1 MKAIKNELIYFATAL
16 MFFTRIPVPFTIPY
30 SGEIMNKSQK
40 YFAWVGLVI
49 GLINAVVLYLST
61 MLFNLEIGI
70 VLMMISSVLLTGAF
84 HEDGFTDMCDSFGGG
99 YGKEKILTIM
109 KDSRVGAYGTIGI
122 ILLFALK
129 FYSIK
134 ALGSTGVD
142 AIRVLG
148 IIVLSHTV
156 SRFISG
162 TMIYTHQYVTDID
175 ASKSKPLAN
184 KPLDGMAL
192 LVGFVSVLIAFTLI
206 PDWRLIFAFALA
218 YAGKMYMGWYFKK
231 HIGGYTGDCLGSV
244 QQVCEVLF
252 YLGTIIIWKFM

>member
-1 MKAIKNELIYFATAL
+1 MKTLKNELIYFATAL

-40 YFAWVGLVI
+40 YFAWVGLLV
-49 GLINAVVLYLST
+49 GLMNAGILYLSAQ
-61 MLFNLEIGI
+61 LFNLEIGI

-99 YGKEKILTIM
+99 YGKDKILTIM

-129 FYSIK
+129 FFSIQ
-134 ALGSTGVD
+134 ALGTVD
-142 AIRVLG
+142 LIKTLG
-148 IIVLSHTV
+148 IIILAHTS

-175 ASKSKPLAN
+175 VSKSKPLAN

-192 LVGFVSVLIAFTLI
+192 LVGFISVLLSFSLI
-206 PDWRLIFAFALA
+206 LDWRLLLAFALA
-218 YAGKMYMGWYFKK
+218 YLGKICMGWYFKK
-231 HIGGYTGDCLGSV
+231 HIGGYTGDCLGAV
-244 QQVCEVLF
+244 QQVTEVLF
-252 YLGTIIIWKFM
+252 YLGTMIVWKFI

>member
-1 MKAIKNELIYFATAL
+1 MKTLKNELIYFATAL

-40 YFAWVGLVI
+40 YFAWVGLLV
-49 GLINAVVLYLST
+49 GLMNAGILYLSAQ
-61 MLFNLEIGI
+61 LFNLEIGI

-129 FYSIK
+129 FLSIQ
-134 ALGSTGVD
+134 ALGTVD
-142 AIRVLG
+142 LMKTLG
-148 IIVLSHTV
+148 IIILAHTS

-175 ASKSKPLAN
+175 VSKSKPLAN

-192 LVGFVSVLIAFTLI
+192 LVGFISVLLSFSLI
-206 PDWRLIFAFALA
+206 PDWRLLLAFALA
-218 YAGKMYMGWYFKK
+218 YLGKICMGWYFKK
-231 HIGGYTGDCLGSV
+231 HIGGYTGDCLGAV
-244 QQVCEVLF
+244 QQVTEVLF
-252 YLGTIIIWKFM
+252 YLGTMIVWKFI

>member
-16 MFFTRIPVPFTIPY
+16 MFFTRIPVPFSIPY
-30 SGEIMNKSQK
+30 SSEIMNKSQK
-40 YFAWVGLVI
+40 YFAWIGLVI

-61 MLFNLEIGI
+61 MLFNLEIAI

-129 FYSIK
+129 FYSIQ
-134 ALGSTGVD
+134 A
-142 AIRVLG
+142 LG
-148 IIVLSHTV
+148 IIAPVKVLAIIVLAHTV

-175 ASKSKPLAN
+175 VSKSKPLAN

-192 LVGFVSVLIAFTLI
+192 LVGFISVLIAFALI

-218 YAGKMYMGWYFKK
+218 YLGKIYMGWYFKK

-252 YLGTIIIWKFM
+252 YLGTMITWKFI

>member
-1 MKAIKNELIYFATAL
+1 MKTIKNELIYFATAL

-30 SGEIMNKSQK
+30 SSEIMNKSQK
-40 YFAWVGLVI
+40 YFAWIGLMV
-49 GLINAVVLYLST
+49 GLINAGILYISAQ
-61 MLFNLEIGI
+61 LFNLEIGI
-70 VLMMISSVLLTGAF
+70 VLMMIGSVLLTGAF

-129 FYSIK
+129 FFSIQ
-134 ALGSTGVD
+134 ALGTID
-142 AIRVLG
+142 LMKTLG
-148 IIVLSHTV
+148 IVILAHTS

-162 TMIYTHQYVTDID
+162 TMIYTHEYVTDID
-175 ASKSKPLAN
+175 VSKSKPLAN

-192 LVGFVSVLIAFTLI
+192 LVGFISVLLSFILI

-218 YAGKMYMGWYFKK
+218 YLGKIGMGWYFKK
-231 HIGGYTGDCLGSV
+231 HIGGYTGDCLGAV
-244 QQVCEVLF
+244 QQVTEVLF
-252 YLGTIIIWKFM
+252 YLGTMIVWKFI

>member
-1 MKAIKNELIYFATAL
+1 MKVLKNELIYLATAL
-16 MFFTRIPVPFTIPY
+16 MFFTRIPLPFTIPY

-40 YFAWVGLVI
+40 YFAWVGLII
-49 GLINAVVLYLST
+49 GLINALVLDLST
-61 MLFNLEIGI
+61 LLFNLEIGI

-99 YGKEKILTIM
+99 YGKDKILTIM

-129 FYSIK
+129 FYSIQT
-134 ALGSTGVD
+134 LGMNDPAGVLL
-142 AIRVLG
+142 IVILG
-148 IIVLSHTV
+148 HTV

-175 ASKSKPLAN
+175 VSKSKPLAN
-184 KPLDGMAL
+184 KPLDRTAL
-192 LVGFVSVLIAFTLI
+192 MVGFISVLIAFALI
-206 PDWRLIFAFALA
+206 PDWHLIFAFALA
-218 YAGKMYMGWYFKK
+218 YLGKVYLGWYFKK
-231 HIGGYTGDCLGSV
+231 HIGGYTGDCLGAV

-252 YLGTIIIWKFM
+252 YLGTIIVWKFI

>member
-1 MKAIKNELIYFATAL
+1 MKAVKNELIYFATAM

-30 SGEIMNKSQK
+30 SSEIMNKSQK
-40 YFAWVGLVI
+40 YFAWVGLLV
-49 GLINAVVLYLST
+49 GLINAAILYLSSQ
-61 MLFNLEIGI
+61 LFNLEIGI
-70 VLMMISSVLLTGAF
+70 VLMMITSVLLTGAF

-129 FYSIK
+129 FFSIQ
-134 ALGSTGVD
+134 ALGTVN
-142 AIRVLG
+142 LMKTLW
-148 IIVLSHTV
+148 IIILAHTS

-184 KPLDGMAL
+184 KPLDRMAL
-192 LVGFVSVLIAFTLI
+192 LVGFISVLLSFVLI
-206 PDWRLIFAFALA
+206 PDWRLIIAFALA
-218 YAGKMYMGWYFKK
+218 YLGKIYMGWYFKK
-231 HIGGYTGDCLGSV
+231 HIGGYTGDCLGAV

-252 YLGTIIIWKFM
+252 YLGTMIVWKFI

>member
-1 MKAIKNELIYFATAL
+1 MKTLKNELIYFATAL
-16 MFFTRIPVPFTIPY
+16 MFFTRIPVPVAIPY
-30 SGEIMNKSQK
+30 SSEIMNKSQK
-40 YFAWVGLVI
+40 YFAWVGLVV
-49 GLINAVVLYLST
+49 GLINAVILYFSSQI
-61 MLFNLEIGI
+61 FNLEIGI

-122 ILLFALK
+122 ILVFALK
-129 FYSIK
+129 FLSIQ
-134 ALGSTGVD
+134 ALGTVD
-142 AIRVLG
+142 VLKTSG
-148 IIVLSHTV
+148 IIIMAHTA

-162 TMIYTHQYVTDID
+162 TMIYTHRYVTDID

-184 KPLDGMAL
+184 TPLDTMAL
-192 LVGFVSVLIAFTLI
+192 MVGFVSILISFMLI
-206 PDWRLIFAFALA
+206 PDWRLIFAFILA
-218 YAGKMYMGWYFKK
+218 YLGKMYLGWYFKK

-252 YLGTIIIWKFM
+252 YLGTIIVWKFI